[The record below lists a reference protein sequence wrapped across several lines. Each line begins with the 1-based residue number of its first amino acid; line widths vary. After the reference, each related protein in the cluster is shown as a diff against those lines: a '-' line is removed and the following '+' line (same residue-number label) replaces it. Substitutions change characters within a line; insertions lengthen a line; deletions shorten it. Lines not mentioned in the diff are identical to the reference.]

1 MRAACLH
8 RARGRHSSV
17 RLFAVVVASGCG
29 FHPSVDSRD
38 APRAIDAPVDTGGI
52 SPSCQL
58 AVATTDNDAGRIG
71 DSTGGTAGPALVC
84 PSQQP
89 MVGVALLVSDG
100 VAGGPQERSSQGIAI
115 ACAPVTIGSPST
127 TGPASTIAVMGNG
140 GANFSPSHSTGFTS
154 CPPGAVITGFA
165 VHSGQFDSAFID
177 ATITC
182 TVVDAT
188 LAITAVSDMYV
199 VGSLTEPLHPNG
211 ASCAT
216 GQIVS
221 SFVPRTG
228 AGLDSLEMWCAAPSC
243 N

>member
-1 MRAACLH
+1 M
-8 RARGRHSSV
+8 
-17 RLFAVVVASGCG
+17 
-29 FHPSVDSRD
+29 
-38 APRAIDAPVDTGGI
+38 
-52 SPSCQL
+52 
-58 AVATTDNDAGRIG
+58 
-71 DSTGGTAGPALVC
+71 GGTAVPALAC

-127 TGPASTIAVMGNG
+127 TGGATTIAVMGNG
-140 GANFSPSHSTGFTS
+140 GANFSPSHSTGFTN
-154 CPPGAVITGFA
+154 CPPGAVISGLA

-182 TVVDAT
+182 TMLD
-188 LAITAVSDMYV
+188 VSRQVIGSSDVYV
-199 VGSLTEPLHPNG
+199 VGSLTEPMHPNG
-211 ASCAT
+211 AACAN
-216 GQIVS
+216 GEIAA

-228 AGLDSLEMWCAAPSC
+228 AGLDSLELWCAATSC